1 MKISILTMFP
11 QLFDSFLQGPVLQ
24 RAIRKESL
32 QIEIIDIKDFAPG
45 SYRHIDDSPF
55 GGGAGMVM
63 RCQPVLDAL
72 QSARSTETGSPQGGT
87 AVSAA
92 MTPAGR
98 RFDQKTARR
107 YAQLDH
113 LILICGH
120 YEGMDERIYSRVDEQ
135 ISIGDYILTGGE
147 IAAMAVSDAVIRLL
161 PGAIRDGSTSEE
173 SAVYEGEAVP
183 EVLLS
188 GHHEKI
194 RKWRLRESL
203 RKTLLMRPDLL
214 DGREMTEEEAEILE
228 ELAKER
234 K

>member
-72 QSARSTETGSPQGGT
+72 KSARSAETGSPQGGN

-98 RFDQKTARR
+98 KFDQKTARR

-120 YEGMDERIYSRVDEQ
+120 
-135 ISIGDYILTGGE
+135 
-147 IAAMAVSDAVIRLL
+147 
-161 PGAIRDGSTSEE
+161 
-173 SAVYEGEAVP
+173 
-183 EVLLS
+183 
-188 GHHEKI
+188 
-194 RKWRLRESL
+194 
-203 RKTLLMRPDLL
+203 
-214 DGREMTEEEAEILE
+214 
-228 ELAKER
+228 
-234 K
+234 